1 VLHTVRVKSRKVF
14 RDPNFASS
22 AYNGTDNVCSSM
34 PRSPVHSCLLRS
46 SSEIHDDRRDTPQ
59 HEASPQRHPH
69 VRPASFLTSP
79 LYHCPSCNRKS
90 DPATYWI
97 VAIDPQFAAFAN
109 GPLSALVRSR
119 ICLTSGGVE
128 SLPKVTDK
136 NAGPI
141 QFWLDVCSAHQLM
154 VCAC

>member
-1 VLHTVRVKSRKVF
+1 MPGEIPLHTKLL
-14 RDPNFASS
+14 PNGILIFDLPDSS
-22 AYNGTDNVCSSM
+22 T
-34 PRSPVHSCLLRS
+34 LLS
-46 SSEIHDDRRDTPQ
+46 TTAQAAIG
-59 HEASPQRHPH
+59 
-69 VRPASFLTSP
+69 
-79 LYHCPSCNRKS
+79 KS
-90 DPATYWI
+90 DPVTYWI

-136 NAGPI
+136 NAGPT
-141 QFWLDVCSAHQLM
+141 QFWLDVCSAHQVM